1 MSRVAQLLVLVI
13 CAASC
18 FPSFAQGCKNS
29 VERAWNDS
37 LYYVDS
43 DCPAEFRSA
52 NKRLVL
58 RFASD
63 GRISIKGKIIV
74 LKGRRVEPPAMF
86 SWSPKSNAFFIND
99 GEGSGMSSMFRL
111 FRIKGSGVYEDKAV
125 ERAATALYRRRKLC
139 ASSAYDPNV
148 YGFGW
153 DNQGSKIYLLVQ
165 ATVHEPCGRQD
176 EFISLVVRTSD
187 GKILETLSK
196 EETKQR
202 FSTVLPPSL
211 FRE

>member
-1 MSRVAQLLVLVI
+1 MSRVVQLLVLVI

-18 FPSFAQGCKNS
+18 FASFAQGCKNS

-86 SWSPKSNAFFIND
+86 SWSPQSDAFFIND
-99 GEGSGMSSMFRL
+99 GEGSGMSSTFRL
-111 FRIKGSGVYEDKAV
+111 FRIKGSGVYENKTV
-125 ERAATALYRRRKLC
+125 ERAAVSLYRRRTRC

-148 YGFGW
+148 YGFSW
-153 DNQGSKIYLLVQ
+153 DNEGSKIYLLVQ
-165 ATVHEPCGRQD
+165 ATVHEPCGPPYG
-176 EFISLVVRTSD
+176 FISLVVRTSD
-187 GKILETLSK
+187 GKILETLSQERTK
-196 EETKQR
+196 ER
-202 FSTVLPPSL
+202 FSTMLPSSL
-211 FRE
+211 FKD

>member
-1 MSRVAQLLVLVI
+1 
-13 CAASC
+13 
-18 FPSFAQGCKNS
+18 
-29 VERAWNDS
+29 
-37 LYYVDS
+37 
-43 DCPAEFRSA
+43 
-52 NKRLVL
+52 
-58 RFASD
+58 
-63 GRISIKGKIIV
+63 
-74 LKGRRVEPPAMF
+74 MF

-111 FRIKGSGVYEDKAV
+111 FKIKGSGVYEDKAV

-139 ASSAYDPNV
+139 AFSAYDPNV

-196 EETKQR
+196 EEAKQR